1 MSNGQTA
8 NTTPSKKSKNN
19 KRFNGKTANTTPS
32 KKSNNNKRSNGQTV
46 SQLSS
51 SSSGSSSSSKKNP
64 SSPDSPPRTFKEYLR
79 STPGYVGEEPINQ
92 LALNAWIVDKNVVIE
107 NYDPNLLKS
116 MLVRLKTLNK
126 TDKWLRERGL
136 VKITGNRYELFLDDA
151 TGRRNTIFM
160 SKHVTHEER
169 ENVMIIVRNSYARAI
184 AAVRSEGKEDGED
197 WEGSFGHKFS
207 IIFTLGGDTPTP
219 TPTPKQMLHIDLRK
233 AETQAAVA
241 MLVAEESK
249 GTPATHIYRGTI
261 SSAEASKFLKLGK
274 FDDENPLRYNCSFH
288 HWKNLLANREKLEG
302 GMVSALEGGMVSA
315 LSPGVDDEEDEEK
328 EEKEEELMD
337 IGDMILTKGGIV
349 HQGPRSVGNRAVLFF
364 VMSPATMK
372 REIRYNGFDQF
383 NTCAAISE
391 IMKDVWQ
398 DEDIALEKRQ
408 KTMKVLKERLVE
420 VGMEWYD
427 DPNGL
432 YSNEKKNL
440 TPWDMMDEED
450 QLGGELNDKAWGD
463 EQPEEGRAVWLE
475 AMIKKRWVRRDE
487 KI

>member
-1 MSNGQTA
+1 MN
-8 NTTPSKKSKNN
+8 
-19 KRFNGKTANTTPS
+19 
-32 KKSNNNKRSNGQTV
+32 
-46 SQLSS
+46 L
-51 SSSGSSSSSKKNP
+51 
-64 SSPDSPPRTFKEYLR
+64 
-79 STPGYVGEEPINQ
+79 
-92 LALNAWIVDKNVVIE
+92 KNVEQAIDVLANLDRSLTE
-107 NYDPNLLKS
+107 QKVDLLKS
-116 MLVRLKTLNK
+116 MLVRLKTKLVLTK
-126 TDKWLRERGL
+126 LGKWLRERGL

-261 SSAEASKFLKLGK
+261 SSAEASEFLTLGK
-274 FDDENPLRYNCSFH
+274 FDDENPLRNNCSFH

-349 HQGPRSVGNRAVLFF
+349 HQGPRSVGHRAVLFF

-463 EQPEEGRAVWLE
+463 EQPEKGRAVWLE